1 MVSTPNFDE
10 LKDICGSNEIKD
22 CFKFL
27 FVQEETEIKG
37 FIRKLVEWCDGMHEK
52 IAKFGQMIE
61 EGQTFSDFDVGAWD
75 GMECLV
81 EAQARNG
88 VVLQAFLRLLDVMR
102 EAREEK
108 RRHVMVME
116 VHD

>member
-1 MVSTPNFDE
+1 MADTPNFNE
-10 LKDICGSNEIKD
+10 LKEMCGSNEIKD
-22 CFKFL
+22 CYKFL
-27 FVQEETEIKG
+27 FGQEETENEG
-37 FIRKLVEWCDGMHEK
+37 FIQKVVEWCDGLHEK
-52 IAKFGQMIE
+52 IGKFGEMLDK
-61 EGQTFSDFDVGAWD
+61 GQTLSLFDVAAAD

-88 VVLQAFLRLLDVMR
+88 LILQAVLHLLDVLR
-102 EAREEK
+102 EARAEK